1 MSNQQLIK
9 LVVHIICTYLSQS
22 LLLASLIA
30 LIYSYPSL
38 AARVDGAMHDEEEL
52 LKQLE
57 PNLPRQLWSFLYF
70 HLMTTMTS
78 NLWRGTVNFLCRKLE
93 NSLFTAL
100 TCKEGITG
108 GLEKCGQDLKIQF
121 TYIPKLFWKKLL
133 LCICTRKEQ
142 EFELIAYHSLPYF
155 CTCILV

>member
-9 LVVHIICTYLSQS
+9 LVVHIIYTYLSQA

-38 AARVDGAMHDEEEL
+38 AARVDGAMHGDEEL

-78 NLWRGTVNFLCRKLE
+78 NLWRGTVNFSCRNHIGELPLYCTRLVMFK
-93 NSLFTAL
+93 L

-121 TYIPKLFWKKLL
+121 TYIPKLFKK
-133 LCICTRKEQ
+133 KYYSVFAQ
-142 EFELIAYHSLPYF
+142 EKSRNLN
-155 CTCILV
+155 

>member
-9 LVVHIICTYLSQS
+9 LVVHIIYTYNHLSQA

-38 AARVDGAMHDEEEL
+38 VARVDGAMHGDEEL

-70 HLMTTMTS
+70 CFMTKMTS
-78 NLWRGTVNFLCRKLE
+78 NLWRGTVNFLCRNYTGKLP
-93 NSLFTAL
+93 L
-100 TCKEGITG
+100 
-108 GLEKCGQDLKIQF
+108 
-121 TYIPKLFWKKLL
+121 Y
-133 LCICTRKEQ
+133 CTNM
-142 EFELIAYHSLPYF
+142 
-155 CTCILV
+155 

>member
-9 LVVHIICTYLSQS
+9 LVVHIICTYLSQA

-38 AARVDGAMHDEEEL
+38 AARVDGAMHGEKEL

-70 HLMTTMTS
+70 HLMTTMSS
-78 NLWRGTVNFLCRKLE
+78 NLLRGTVNFLCRKLE

-121 TYIPKLFWKKLL
+121 TYIPKLFKK
-133 LCICTRKEQ
+133 KYYSVFAQ
-142 EFELIAYHSLPYF
+142 EKSRNLN
-155 CTCILV
+155 

>member
-9 LVVHIICTYLSQS
+9 LVVHIIYTYLSQA

-38 AARVDGAMHDEEEL
+38 AARVDGAMHGDEEL

-57 PNLPRQLWSFLYF
+57 PNLTRQLWSFLYF

-78 NLWRGTVNFLCRKLE
+78 NLWRGTVNFLCRNYTGKLP
-93 NSLFTAL
+93 LYCTRPVMFKL

-108 GLEKCGQDLKIQF
+108 GLEK
-121 TYIPKLFWKKLL
+121 
-133 LCICTRKEQ
+133 
-142 EFELIAYHSLPYF
+142 
-155 CTCILV
+155 